1 MSAKCIQADIKS
13 ECQRSLREELPTIK
27 RSQYEVD
34 LHIHSTYSDGSFTPR
49 EIVELAMHKGLKAIA
64 IADHDTV
71 EGVAEAV
78 AAGEERG
85 IEVVPAVEL
94 SIKNEQ
100 EKDFVELHLLGYFI
114 DHQDEEFND
123 VLDRIV
129 QARIEQKIRQIKV
142 LQDDGID
149 VSVEEVFSLVR
160 AVPGRPHI
168 AEVVMRRNP
177 DRFVSKEELF
187 AEYLTVGGKAYTK
200 RSFSL
205 TLAEAIQ
212 VVVKAGGLP
221 VLAHPGV
228 YDKVKDIEA
237 MICRAQGIGLQ
248 GLEVAYTYNKN
259 RPHHG
264 LAAAEM
270 QALLARFEALADE
283 LGLVKTGGSDFH
295 GEGKDIELGEMGM
308 NYVEFQELKA
318 KSSFIGTLSQS

>member
-1 MSAKCIQADIKS
+1 M
-13 ECQRSLREELPTIK
+13 PTIT

-34 LHIHSTYSDGSFTPR
+34 LHIHSTCSDGSFTPR
-49 EIVELAMHKGLKAIA
+49 EIVELAKAKALKAIA
-64 IADHDTV
+64 LADHDTV

-78 AAGEERG
+78 AAGEGSG

-114 DHQDEEFND
+114 DHQDEELND
-123 VLDRIV
+123 ILDRIV

-142 LQDDGID
+142 LQGDGID
-149 VSVEEVFSLVR
+149 VSIEEVFSLVGG
-160 AVPGRPHI
+160 VPGRLHI

-177 DRFVSKEELF
+177 GRFASKEELF

-200 RSFSL
+200 RHFSL

-212 VVVKAGGLP
+212 VVVKAGGVP
-221 VLAHPGV
+221 VLAHPGA

-237 MICRAQGIGLQ
+237 MIRRAQEIGLR
-248 GLEVAYTYNKN
+248 GLEIAYTYNKN
-259 RPHHG
+259 RPHYG
-264 LAAAEM
+264 LAPAEM

-295 GEGKDIELGEMGM
+295 GDEKDIELGEMGM
-308 NYVEFQELKA
+308 NYAEFQELKT
-318 KSSFIGTLSQS
+318 KSSFTATLDQS

>member
-1 MSAKCIQADIKS
+1 
-13 ECQRSLREELPTIK
+13 
-27 RSQYEVD
+27 VD
-34 LHIHSTYSDGSFTPR
+34 LHIHSTCSDGSLTPR
-49 EIVELAMHKGLKAIA
+49 EIVELARTKGLKAIA

-71 EGVAEAV
+71 KGVAEA
-78 AAGEERG
+78 AGEG
-85 IEVVPAVEL
+85 SAIEVVPAVEL

-114 DHQDEEFND
+114 DHQDEGLND
-123 VLDRIV
+123 ILARIV
-129 QARIEQKIRQIKV
+129 QARIDQKIRQIKV

-160 AVPGRPHI
+160 GVPGRPHI

-177 DRFVSKEELF
+177 GRFASKEELF
-187 AEYLTVGGKAYTK
+187 AEYLTVDGKAYTQ

-205 TLAEAIQ
+205 TLAEAVQ
-212 VVVKAGGLP
+212 VVVKAGGVP

-237 MICRAQGIGLQ
+237 MIRRAQGIGVQ
-248 GLEVAYTYNKN
+248 GLEIVYTYNKN
-259 RPHHG
+259 RPHYG
-264 LAAAEM
+264 MSPTEM
-270 QALLARFEALADE
+270 QTLMARFEALADE

-308 NYVEFQELKA
+308 NWIEFQGLRTR
-318 KSSFIGTLSQS
+318 SSFTVTLDQS

>member
-1 MSAKCIQADIKS
+1 MLL
-13 ECQRSLREELPTIK
+13 CQRWQGANSSGEAPTIT

-34 LHIHSTYSDGSFTPR
+34 LHIHSTCSDGSFTPR
-49 EIVELAMHKGLKAIA
+49 KIVELAKAAGLKAIA
-64 IADHDTV
+64 ITDHDTV
-71 EGVAEAV
+71 EGVAEAE
-78 AAGEERG
+78 AAGEEYG

-100 EKDFVELHLLGYFI
+100 EKEFVELHLLGYFI
-114 DHQDEEFND
+114 DHQDEELND
-123 VLDRIV
+123 ILGRVV
-129 QARIEQKIRQIKV
+129 KARIEQKIRQIKV

-160 AVPGRPHI
+160 GVPGRPHI
-168 AEVVMRRNP
+168 AKVVMRRNP
-177 DRFVSKEELF
+177 GRFASREELF

-212 VVVKAGGLP
+212 VVVKAGGVP

-228 YDKVKDIEA
+228 YDSVKDIEA
-237 MICRAQGIGLQ
+237 MIHRAQKIGMQ
-248 GLEVAYTYNKN
+248 GLEIAYTYNKN
-259 RPHHG
+259 RPHYG
-264 LAAAEM
+264 MAPAEM
-270 QALLARFEALADE
+270 QTLMARFEALADK

-308 NYVEFQELKA
+308 TCVEFQELKTR
-318 KSSFIGTLSQS
+318 SSYPFPGRL

>member
-1 MSAKCIQADIKS
+1 M
-13 ECQRSLREELPTIK
+13 
-27 RSQYEVD
+27 D
-34 LHIHSTYSDGSFTPR
+34 LHIHSTCSDGSFTPR
-49 EIVELAMHKGLKAIA
+49 EIVELAKAKGLKAIA
-64 IADHDTV
+64 LADHDTV

-78 AAGEERG
+78 AAGVGSG

-114 DHQDEEFND
+114 DRQDKELND
-123 VLDRIV
+123 ILDRIV

-142 LQDDGID
+142 LQGDGID
-149 VSVEEVFSLVR
+149 VNVEEVFSLVR
-160 AVPGRPHI
+160 GVPGRLHI

-177 DRFVSKEELF
+177 GRFASKEALF

-212 VVVKAGGLP
+212 VLVKAGGVP
-221 VLAHPGV
+221 VLAHPGA

-237 MICRAQGIGLQ
+237 MIRRAQEIGVQ
-248 GLEVAYTYNKN
+248 GLEIAYTYNKN
-259 RPHHG
+259 RPHYG
-264 LAAAEM
+264 LAPAQM
-270 QALLARFEALADE
+270 QALLARFEALADK

-308 NYVEFQELKA
+308 TCVEFQELKTSA
-318 KSSFIGTLSQS
+318 HLLPRSTNRRGGVAPWITSRG

>member
-1 MSAKCIQADIKS
+1 MLSCPRRQKADRS
-13 ECQRSLREELPTIK
+13 EEAPTIT

-34 LHIHSTYSDGSFTPR
+34 LHTHSTCSDGSFTPR
-49 EIVELAMHKGLKAIA
+49 GIIELARAKGLKAIA

-78 AAGEERG
+78 AAGEECG

-94 SIKNEQ
+94 SIENEQ
-100 EKDFVELHLLGYFI
+100 KKDFIELHLLGYFL
-114 DHQDEEFND
+114 DHQDEGLND
-123 VLDRIV
+123 ILDRIV
-129 QARIEQKIRQIKV
+129 QARVEQKIRQIKV

-149 VSVEEVFSLVR
+149 VPVEEVFSLVGE
-160 AVPGRPHI
+160 VPGRLHI

-177 DRFVSKEELF
+177 GRFASKGELF

-212 VVVKAGGLP
+212 VVVKAGGVP
-221 VLAHPGV
+221 ILAHPGA

-237 MICRAQGIGLQ
+237 MIRRAQDLGLQ
-248 GLEVAYTYNKN
+248 GLEIAYTYNKN
-259 RPHHG
+259 RSHYG
-264 LAAAEM
+264 M
-270 QALLARFEALADE
+270 ALTEVRALMAYFEALADQ

-308 NYVEFQELKA
+308 NCIEFQGLK
-318 KSSFIGTLSQS
+318 TRLRV

>member
-1 MSAKCIQADIKS
+1 
-13 ECQRSLREELPTIK
+13 
-27 RSQYEVD
+27 
-34 LHIHSTYSDGSFTPR
+34 
-49 EIVELAMHKGLKAIA
+49 LARAKGLKAIA

-78 AAGEERG
+78 AAGAESS

-94 SIKNEQ
+94 SIKNEP

-114 DHQDEEFND
+114 DHQDEELND
-123 VLDRIV
+123 ILNRIV

-149 VSVEEVFSLVR
+149 VSVEEVFSVVR
-160 AVPGRPHI
+160 GVPGRPHI

-177 DRFVSKEELF
+177 GRFASKEELF

-212 VVVKAGGLP
+212 VLVEAGGVP
-221 VLAHPGV
+221 VLAHPGA
-228 YDKVKDIEA
+228 YNKVNDVEA
-237 MICRAQGIGLQ
+237 MIRRAQEIGLQ
-248 GLEVAYTYNKN
+248 GLEIAYTYNKN
-259 RPHHG
+259 RPHYG
-264 LAAAEM
+264 LAPAEM
-270 QALLARFEALADE
+270 QTLLARFEALADE
-283 LGLVKTGGSDFH
+283 LDLVKTGGSDFH

-308 NYVEFQELKA
+308 NYVEFQELKIR
-318 KSSFIGTLSQS
+318 SSFTATLDQS